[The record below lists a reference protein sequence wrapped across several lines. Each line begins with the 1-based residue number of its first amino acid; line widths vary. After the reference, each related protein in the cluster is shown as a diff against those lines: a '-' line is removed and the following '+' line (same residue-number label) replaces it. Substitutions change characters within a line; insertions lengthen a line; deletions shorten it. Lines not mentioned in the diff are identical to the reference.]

1 MSESERLMSVAAALA
16 AGDPVDWNEHIHA
29 VQSSPDDAATL
40 TTMYQIESIIKACL
54 AVDTAST
61 VLTADPEGP
70 SRTPRVWKHLIVLD
84 KIGEGSFGAVYRAYD
99 PRLEIDVALKLLPLS
114 AGAQRPS
121 DRFLVEA
128 QLLAR
133 IRHPNVVTVHGV
145 DETPDHLGIWMEFVK
160 GKTLEDLVRTHGPFD
175 VDTAAAIGRDLCRA
189 VAAVHEA
196 AVVHGD
202 IKLSN
207 IMRQDDGRIVLMDF
221 GATQAPRRKQEV
233 AGRIT
238 GTPAYLAPE
247 VLTDGRHSEASDQY
261 AIGVALY
268 RLVSGAYPL
277 SGADMRE
284 RIQSHARGVTRAL
297 RDVRQD
303 VPEAFARVVGRAMA
317 DDPSKRYPDVGALES
332 AFASMP
338 KAIHSG
344 RGSRT
349 WVVAGAVVTAL
360 VAITTWW
367 IASPR
372 ERGTRV
378 APTAAGVQS
387 AAQTATSAY
396 DIDAALYRLTAAGEQ
411 RLGEG
416 SRLSPGDELFLR
428 FRASV
433 PVTLYVVNEDDA
445 GQAYLLYPLPGAA
458 RRTVPAGEVVTLPGD
473 RRWQVTSAGGR
484 EHFLFF
490 ASPSPIDS
498 LEQAFGALKTPV
510 EGAPVL
516 AAAIPRSSVDRLRGV
531 GGLTT
536 PARSEKAGLAGLFT
550 APLLERTERVDG
562 LWVRKVT
569 LENP

>member
-1 MSESERLMSVAAALA
+1 VTESERLMTVAAAVA
-16 AGDPVDWNEHIHA
+16 AGDPVDWSEKLHA
-29 VQSSPDDAATL
+29 PPSAPDDTATL
-40 TTMYQIESIIKACL
+40 ATLYEIESIIKACR
-54 AVDTAST
+54 AVDA
-61 VLTADPEGP
+61 APEDPEGS
-70 SRTPRVWKHLIVLD
+70 SRTPRIWKHLIVLD
-84 KIGEGSFGAVYRAYD
+84 KVGEGSFGTVYRAYD
-99 PRLEIDVALKLLPLS
+99 PRLQIDVALKLLSLPRV
-114 AGAQRPS
+114 AHGPS

-133 IRHPNVVTVHGV
+133 VRHPNVVTVHGV
-145 DETPDHLGIWMEFVK
+145 DETPDQLGIWMEFVK
-160 GKTLEDLVRTHGPFD
+160 GKTLEDLVRTQGAFD
-175 VDTAAAIGRDLCRA
+175 VPTAAAIGRDLCGA
-189 VAAVHEA
+189 VAAVHQA
-196 AVVHGD
+196 DVVHGD

-221 GATQAPRRKQEV
+221 GATQAPRRKQDV
-233 AGRIT
+233 AGRLA

-247 VLTDGRHSEASDQY
+247 VLTEGRHSEASDQY
-261 AIGVALY
+261 AIGVVLY
-268 RLVSGAYPL
+268 RLVSGTYPR
-277 SGADMRE
+277 SDADMRE
-284 RIQSHARGVTRAL
+284 RTQSRARAVTRTL
-297 RDVRQD
+297 RDVRRD
-303 VPEAFARVVGRAMA
+303 VPDAFARIVARAMA
-317 DDPSKRYPDVGALES
+317 EEPSQRYPDVRSLES
-332 AFASMP
+332 ALASTP
-338 KAIHSG
+338 QAIDSR
-344 RGSRT
+344 RGLRT
-349 WVVAGAVVTAL
+349 WIVAGAVVTSL
-360 VAITTWW
+360 VAIAAWW
-367 IASPR
+367 VGVTG
-372 ERGTRV
+372 ERGTRG
-378 APTAAGVQS
+378 APTAAVVRG
-387 AAQTATSAY
+387 AAHVASSAY

-411 RLGEG
+411 RLGDG

-445 GQAYLLYPLPGAA
+445 GQAYLLYPLPGAP
-458 RRTVPAGEVVTLPGD
+458 RRTVPAGELVTLPGD

-531 GGLTT
+531 GGLT
-536 PARSEKAGLAGLFT
+536 PSARSDRAGLAGLFT

>member
-1 MSESERLMSVAAALA
+1 
-16 AGDPVDWNEHIHA
+16 
-29 VQSSPDDAATL
+29 
-40 TTMYQIESIIKACL
+40 
-54 AVDTAST
+54 
-61 VLTADPEGP
+61 
-70 SRTPRVWKHLIVLD
+70 
-84 KIGEGSFGAVYRAYD
+84 
-99 PRLEIDVALKLLPLS
+99 
-114 AGAQRPS
+114 
-121 DRFLVEA
+121 
-128 QLLAR
+128 
-133 IRHPNVVTVHGV
+133 
-145 DETPDHLGIWMEFVK
+145 MEFVK

-175 VDTAAAIGRDLCRA
+175 VESAAAIGRDLCRA

-196 AVVHGD
+196 DVVHGD

-221 GATQAPRRKQEV
+221 GATEAPRRKQEV
-233 AGRIT
+233 AGPLT

-261 AIGVALY
+261 AIGVALS

-277 SGADMRE
+277 SGDDMRE
-284 RIQSHARGVTRAL
+284 RVQSHARGVTRAL
-297 RDVRQD
+297 RDD
-303 VPEAFARVVGRAMA
+303 AFARIVGRAMA
-317 DDPSKRYPDVGALES
+317 DDPSKRYPDVDALES
-332 AFASMP
+332 ALASMP
-338 KAIHSG
+338 KAVDS
-344 RGSRT
+344 RPWSRT
-349 WVVAGAVVTAL
+349 WIVAGAVVTSL
-360 VAITTWW
+360 VAIAAWW
-367 IASPR
+367 IGAPR
-372 ERGTRV
+372 ERTGV
-378 APTAAGVQS
+378 APTAAGVQG
-387 AAQTATSAY
+387 AAQAAPSTY

-531 GGLTT
+531 GGLTA
-536 PARSEKAGLAGLFT
+536 PARSDRVGLAGLFT